1 MGKMV
6 SVVTISESFPQ
17 HGNAVSLRCF
27 SSNEKAAKWIE
38 KQIEERVRTF
48 HIDRDAAVDG
58 WFVKLEG
65 EEHAI
70 QYDVHELD
78 VE

>member
-1 MGKMV
+1 MKGRV
-6 SVVTISESFPQ
+6 AVVTISESFPL

-70 QYDVHELD
+70 QYDVRELQ

>member
-1 MGKMV
+1 MNNTV
-6 SVVTISESFPQ
+6 AVVTISESFQ
-17 HGNAVSLRCF
+17 LHGNEVSLRCF

-48 HIDRDAAVDG
+48 HLDREAAVDG

-65 EEHAI
+65 EAHTI
-70 QYDVHELD
+70 QYDVHELV

>member
-48 HIDRDAAVDG
+48 HLDRDAAVDG

-65 EEHAI
+65 ETHTV
-70 QYDVHELD
+70 QYDVHELE

>member
-1 MGKMV
+1 MNNTV
-6 SVVTISESFPQ
+6 AVVTISESFPL

-48 HIDRDAAVDG
+48 HLDRDAAVDG

-65 EEHAI
+65 ETHTV
-70 QYDVHELD
+70 QYDVHELE

>member
-1 MGKMV
+1 MGNTV
-6 SVVTISESFPQ
+6 AVVTISESFPQ
-17 HGNAVSLRCF
+17 HGNEVSLRCF

-48 HIDRDAAVDG
+48 HIDRNAAVDG

-65 EEHAI
+65 EAHTI

>member
-1 MGKMV
+1 MKGRV
-6 SVVTISESFPQ
+6 DVVTISESFPL

-48 HIDRDAAVDG
+48 HLDRAAAVDG

-65 EEHAI
+65 ETHTV
-70 QYDVHELD
+70 QYDIHELE

>member
-1 MGKMV
+1 MNNTV
-6 SVVTISESFPQ
+6 AVVTISESFQ
-17 HGNAVSLRCF
+17 LHGNAVSLRCF

-48 HIDRDAAVDG
+48 HLDRDAAVDG

>member
-1 MGKMV
+1 MNNTV
-6 SVVTISESFPQ
+6 AVVTISESFQ
-17 HGNAVSLRCF
+17 LHGNAVSLRCF

-48 HIDRDAAVDG
+48 HLDREAAVDG

-65 EEHAI
+65 EEHSI
-70 QYDVHELD
+70 QYDVHELE

>member
-1 MGKMV
+1 MKET
-6 SVVTISESFPQ
+6 VVVITISESFPL

-70 QYDVHELD
+70 QYDVRELQ

>member
-1 MGKMV
+1 MNGRV
-6 SVVTISESFPQ
+6 GVVTISESFPL
-17 HGNAVSLRCF
+17 HRNAVSLRCF

-48 HIDRDAAVDG
+48 HLDRDAAVDG

-65 EEHAI
+65 ETHTV
-70 QYDVHELD
+70 QYDVHELE

>member
-1 MGKMV
+1 MKGRV
-6 SVVTISESFPQ
+6 AVVTISESFPQ

-48 HIDRDAAVDG
+48 HLDREAAVDG

>member
-1 MGKMV
+1 MNNTV
-6 SVVTISESFPQ
+6 AVVTISESFQ
-17 HGNAVSLRCF
+17 LHGNEVLLRCF

-70 QYDVHELD
+70 QYDVRELQ

>member
-1 MGKMV
+1 MNNTV
-6 SVVTISESFPQ
+6 AVVTISESFQ
-17 HGNAVSLRCF
+17 LHGNAVSLRCF

-48 HIDRDAAVDG
+48 HLDRDAAVDG

-65 EEHAI
+65 EGHTI
-70 QYDVHELD
+70 QYDVRELQ

>member
-1 MGKMV
+1 MNNTV
-6 SVVTISESFPQ
+6 AVVTISESFPL
-17 HGNAVSLRCF
+17 HANAVSLRCF

-48 HIDRDAAVDG
+48 HLDREAAVDG

-65 EEHAI
+65 EEHSI
-70 QYDVHELD
+70 QYDVHELE

>member
-1 MGKMV
+1 MSQSANRSRNTGMKL
-6 SVVTISESFPQ
+6 
-17 HGNAVSLRCF
+17 LRCF

-70 QYDVHELD
+70 QYDVRELQ

>member
-1 MGKMV
+1 MKETV
-6 SVVTISESFPQ
+6 VVVTISESFPL
-17 HGNAVSLRCF
+17 HGHAVSLRCF

-48 HIDRDAAVDG
+48 HFDREAAVDG

-65 EEHAI
+65 EEHSI
-70 QYDVHELD
+70 QYDVHELE

>member
-1 MGKMV
+1 MKETV
-6 SVVTISESFPQ
+6 VVVTISESFPL

-27 SSNEKAAKWIE
+27 SSNEKATRWIE
-38 KQIEERVRTF
+38 DQIDEKVQDHRLNRN
-48 HIDRDAAVDG
+48 AAVDG

-65 EEHAI
+65 EAHTI
-70 QYDVHELD
+70 QYDVHELV

>member
-1 MGKMV
+1 MKGTV
-6 SVVTISESFPQ
+6 FVVTVSESFPQ

-27 SSNEKAAKWIE
+27 SSNEKATKWIE
-38 KQIEERVRTF
+38 KQIEERVQTF
-48 HIDRDAAVDG
+48 HLERDAAVDG

-65 EEHAI
+65 EGHTI
-70 QYDVHELD
+70 QYDVRELQ

>member
-1 MGKMV
+1 MKGRV
-6 SVVTISESFPQ
+6 GVVTISESFPL

-65 EEHAI
+65 ETHTV
-70 QYDVHELD
+70 QYDVHELE

>member
-1 MGKMV
+1 MV

-65 EEHAI
+65 EGHTI
-70 QYDVHELD
+70 QYDVRELQ